1 MSEQISGPVAVM
13 GLGMATMA
21 CQSALSNAGVAAMMT
36 VATGLTAATASC
48 WRGMFFLQ
56 KNEQLR
62 VDGFSGVKVFNG
74 PGVHFINPAGYR
86 SAKIVLGLAL
96 SAREYVRVRNT
107 AAGEERIVA
116 GPKLLFLGAYD
127 EVIGGVEK
135 LEAATSEDFIFVL
148 DKLSG
153 KKRVL
158 NGPKLFVPGAQEEFS
173 IGQGIQL
180 LENEYL
186 IVEARLT
193 GVKRVIKGPTLFIPD
208 AEDKY
213 EQKRSAQLMQK
224 TQYMKLK
231 DDETG
236 KQWVV
241 KGECLLFP
249 EPTWVLSPVQAV
261 ITLKGQEYLRLM
273 DKTTG
278 KVRVE
283 RGPKTVTLEPTEI
296 GIEGSSKLQPETAI
310 ELKVQE
316 FVKLMDKSTSEIR
329 VVKGSGV
336 VYLGGS
342 EIVLDG
348 GKDSGVEIDGVHAA
362 MVRDKSTGV
371 LRLVQEEGVF
381 FPGPD
386 EYVEEVQDMIRLA
399 DNEAVIVKNQQ
410 GHYSF
415 FYGNEKR
422 RAAEGTPRS
431 FFLPPHSELS
441 TQRWSRGVRRDVRD
455 LYIQN
460 LDCRAQYMYFE
471 FNCRTSDNVELVL
484 EGTFFW
490 QVSDVPAMLKT
501 TGDVPGDVCNHA
513 RSQFIRLVS
522 RVTLKD
528 FMENLHNISKEVYEE
543 DQDFY
548 ARRGIKIRSLEITR
562 YSCAEAKTRIILE
575 KIIQETTNR
584 LNRLSQAESESEVN
598 MFTTQGR
605 IAQETLKT
613 QLLQIQHEQQE
624 LAAKA
629 EGMAKAKKA
638 AAFIAGVKHIVPEL
652 ETRMDMWET
661 LRKVDGLSMVA
672 KANSKIYYTKSDLDL
687 SLEFAA

>member
-1 MSEQISGPVAVM
+1 
-13 GLGMATMA
+13 
-21 CQSALSNAGVAAMMT
+21 
-36 VATGLTAATASC
+36 
-48 WRGMFFLQ
+48 
-56 KNEQLR
+56 
-62 VDGFSGVKVFNG
+62 VKVFNG
-74 PGVHFINPAGYR
+74 PGIQCISPLSYR
-86 SAKIVLGLAL
+86 SAKIVFGMAL

-107 AAGEERIVA
+107 VAGEERIVK
-116 GPKLLFLGAYD
+116 GPTLLFLGEYD
-127 EVIGGVEK
+127 EVIGDVK
-135 LEAATSEDFIFVL
+135 LLDAATSEDYIFVL

-158 NGPKLFVPGAQEEFS
+158 NGPKLFVPGAQEEHS
-173 IGQGIQL
+173 VKPAVQL
-180 LENEYL
+180 LDEEYL

-193 GVKRVIKGPTLFIPD
+193 GVKRVVKGPTLFIPD
-208 AEDKY
+208 AED
-213 EQKRSAQLMQK
+213 QFDRKRNAQLILK
-224 TQYMKLK
+224 TQYLKLK
-231 DDETG
+231 DTESG
-236 KQWVV
+236 KQWVCQ
-241 KGECLLFP
+241 GEKLLFP
-249 EPTWVLSPVQAV
+249 EPTWVMDKVSEA
-261 ITLKGQEYLRLM
+261 ITLKGQEFIRLM

-283 RGPKTVTLEPTEI
+283 RGPKTVVLEPTEI
-296 GIEGSSKLQPETAI
+296 GIEGSSKLKPETAI

-316 FVKLMDKSTSEIR
+316 YVKLMDKSTSEIR
-329 VVKGSGV
+329 VVRGSGV
-336 VYLGGS
+336 VFLGGS

-348 GKDSGVEIDGVHAA
+348 GKRSAVDIDGTHAA

-386 EYVEEVQDMIRLA
+386 EFVEEVQDLIRLA

-415 FYGNEKR
+415 FYGNEKK
-422 RAAEGTPRS
+422 RAAEGSPRS
-431 FFLPPHSELS
+431 FFLPPHSELVA
-441 TQRWSRGVRRDVRD
+441 QRWSRGVRRDIRD

-490 QVSDVPAMLKT
+490 QVADVPAMLRT

-522 RVTLKD
+522 RVTLKE

-543 DQDFY
+543 DQEFY
-548 ARRGIKIRSLEITR
+548 SRRGIKIRSMEVTR

-584 LNRLSQAESESEVN
+584 LNRLSQAESENEVN

-613 QLLQIQHEQQE
+613 QLLQIQHQHKE
-624 LAAKA
+624 LAATA
-629 EGMAKAKKA
+629 EGTAKAQKA
-638 AAFIAGVKHIVPEL
+638 AAFIAGIQEVVPDL
-652 ETRMDMWET
+652 KARIDMWET
-661 LRKVDGLSMVA
+661 LRKVDEVSTVA
-672 KANSKIYYTKSDLDL
+672 KAKSKIYYTKSDLDL
-687 SLEFAA
+687 SLEFAQA